1 LRGRRLGLTVVTPS
15 VLAALELIDE
25 TDTTV
30 VLTGG
35 ELRPGE
41 LSLIGPAAEETL
53 ASYNCDTFVMG
64 VAGIDGDR
72 GISDYHQAESGVK
85 RAASRRADRVIVAAD
100 QSKLGRVTLVSIAA
114 LSQVDVIIT
123 DGEPEHPAL
132 VAAREVGVTVVCVA
146 GHADGGSAAREAES
160 R

>member
-1 LRGRRLGLTVVTPS
+1 
-15 VLAALELIDE
+15 
-25 TDTTV
+25 
-30 VLTGG
+30 
-35 ELRPGE
+35 
-41 LSLIGPAAEETL
+41 
-53 ASYNCDTFVMG
+53 
-64 VAGIDGDR
+64 
-72 GISDYHQAESGVK
+72 
-85 RAASRRADRVIVAAD
+85 D

>member
-1 LRGRRLGLTVVTPS
+1 LKGRRLGLTVVTPS

-25 TDTTV
+25 ADTTV

-53 ASYNCDTFVMG
+53 ANYNCDTFVMG
-64 VAGIDGDR
+64 VAGVDGER

-100 QSKLGRVTLVSIAA
+100 KSKLGRVTFVSITA
-114 LSQVDVIIT
+114 LAQIDVLVT
-123 DGEPEHPAL
+123 DGDPDHPAL
-132 VAAREVGVTVVCVA
+132 VAARGVGVDVVCVS
-146 GHADGGSAAREAES
+146 GRGEQARGEAES
-160 R
+160 L